1 MNEIPRNIPSI
12 EKLGG
17 AIESFL
23 ELSRRINEGKP
34 QKYWYPLSMP
44 TYGTEEVLQ
53 ALDSLCSFQTTM
65 GEKTLEFEKRFA
77 DHQNSGAAVMVN
89 SGSSADLLMCHL
101 LVDPIQP
108 LLAPGS
114 EVLTPVVTWPTQLWS
129 VMMAGLKL
137 KLVDVDPETLNIDLA
152 DLERSITPSTKA
164 LFLVHLMGNPCP
176 MDRIQEI
183 AQEHSLTI
191 VEDCCEALDSTYAG
205 VKVGN
210 FGLMASYSFFF
221 SHHMTTMEGG
231 MVVCRDEELV
241 DRLKMLRAHGWLRNV
256 DDSKFP
262 LDSYN
267 VDPRYAFVDWGLN
280 VRPTELQ
287 AGFGLCQLEKLPG
300 FNQRRRRL
308 ARRFF
313 SALDK
318 NQYLSFPDVDPKAD
332 PCWFALPIMVKTD
345 APFTRHDITNY
356 LESQGIETRPIVAG
370 NIARQPVA
378 RLFPEFKT
386 RTFQGA
392 DKVHENGFYM
402 GLSPLFS
409 EGMIDQLLETL
420 QTYLNGFWQRG

>member
-1 MNEIPRNIPSI
+1 VNEIQRNIPSI
-12 EKLGG
+12 DKLGDT
-17 AIESFL
+17 IDSFL
-23 ELSRRINEGKP
+23 ELSRHTSEGQP
-34 QKYWYPLSMP
+34 QKYWYPLSVA

-53 ALDSLCSFQTTM
+53 VLDSLCSFRTTM

-77 DHQNSGAAVMVN
+77 DHQKSGGAVMVN

-114 EVLTPVVTWPTQLWS
+114 EVLAPVVTWPTQLWS

-137 KLVDVDPETLNIDLA
+137 KLVDADPGTLNIDLA
-152 DLERSITPSTKA
+152 DLERSITLATKA

-183 AQEHSLTI
+183 AQEHGLI
-191 VEDCCEALDSTYAG
+191 IIEDCCEALDSTYAG

-210 FGLMASYSFFF
+210 FGLCSSYSFFF

-231 MVVCRDEELV
+231 MVVCRDPELA
-241 DRLKMLRAHGWLRNV
+241 DRIKMLRAHGWLRNV
-256 DDSKFP
+256 DSSKFP
-262 LDSYN
+262 LDSYD

-287 AGFGLCQLEKLPG
+287 AGFGLCQLEKLPD
-300 FNQRRRRL
+300 FNQRRRLL
-308 ARRFF
+308 AKRFF

-318 NQYLSFPDVDPKAD
+318 NRYLNFPNVDPKAD
-332 PCWFALPIMVKTD
+332 PCWFALPIIVRTD
-345 APFTRHDITNY
+345 APFTRHDITSY

-378 RLFPEFKT
+378 RLFPEFNT

-392 DKVHENGFYM
+392 DRIHENGFYM

-409 EGMIDQLLETL
+409 EEMIDRLLEIL
-420 QTYLNGFWQRG
+420 QMYLNRF

>member
-1 MNEIPRNIPSI
+1 MNEIQRNIPSI
-12 EKLGG
+12 DKLGDT
-17 AIESFL
+17 IDSFL
-23 ELSRRINEGKP
+23 ELSRHTSEGQP
-34 QKYWYPLSMP
+34 QKYWYPLSVA

-53 ALDSLCSFQTTM
+53 VLDSLCSFRTTM

-77 DHQNSGAAVMVN
+77 DHQKSGGAVMVN

-114 EVLTPVVTWPTQLWS
+114 EVLAPVVTWPTQLWS

-137 KLVDVDPETLNIDLA
+137 KLVDADPGTLNIDLA
-152 DLERSITPSTKA
+152 DLERSITLATKA

-183 AQEHSLTI
+183 AQEHGLI
-191 VEDCCEALDSTYAG
+191 IIEDCCEALDSTYAG

-210 FGLMASYSFFF
+210 FGLCSSYSFFF

-231 MVVCRDEELV
+231 MVVCRDPELA
-241 DRLKMLRAHGWLRNV
+241 DRIKMLRAHGWLRNV
-256 DDSKFP
+256 DSSKFP
-262 LDSYN
+262 LDSYD

-287 AGFGLCQLEKLPG
+287 AGFGLCQLEKLPD
-300 FNQRRRRL
+300 FNQRRRLL
-308 ARRFF
+308 AKRFF

-318 NQYLSFPDVDPKAD
+318 NRYLNFPNVDPKAD
-332 PCWFALPIMVKTD
+332 PCWFALPIIVRTD
-345 APFTRHDITNY
+345 APFTRHDITSY

-378 RLFPEFKT
+378 RLFPEFNT

-392 DKVHENGFYM
+392 DRIHENGFYM

-409 EGMIDQLLETL
+409 EEMIDRLLEIL
-420 QTYLNGFWQRG
+420 QMYLNRF